1 MDDNGICLPQ
11 QLEYI
16 ATTYLLGS
24 GSISH
29 EFFLFNLE
37 T

>member
-29 EFFLFNLE
+29 EFFFSTLKL
-37 T
+37 